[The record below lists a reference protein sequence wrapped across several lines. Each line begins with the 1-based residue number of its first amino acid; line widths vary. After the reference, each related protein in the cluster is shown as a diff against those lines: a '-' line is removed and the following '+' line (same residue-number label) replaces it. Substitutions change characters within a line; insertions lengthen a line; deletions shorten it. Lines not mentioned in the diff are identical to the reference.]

1 MSTIECAR
9 QCLHHQSSGS
19 GVCNAYSYSNVSLLC
34 ELATLTFLEDP
45 LPDGSDGGE
54 KKVMV
59 ASGVLHTLPRTCRGG
74 DHCCRPD
81 DPCALGEGDCNHD
94 HDCQG
99 VMICGEDN
107 CPTSGGRWDAEDD
120 CCERRCTPDHPCR
133 EGEGH
138 CESDNDCIN
147 PGWAR
152 CGNDLCLNTQYF
164 PTAQYPNN
172 TAGFG
177 FSSSD
182 NCCYRVCNKDYN
194 RCGNNVAG
202 CRGDEDCADGHYCDT
217 SMDQPTCYELNEC
230 DSDNLYFN
238 GSAYCGIEA
247 TCTNS
252 VGSFSCPCDPGFTAH
267 TAWVGCRDI
276 NECTEGGSSCRA
288 NTDCWNWYGTHNCT
302 CQVSQLTV
310 SRGVPIKILS

>member
-1 MSTIECAR
+1 
-9 QCLHHQSSGS
+9 
-19 GVCNAYSYSNVSLLC
+19 
-34 ELATLTFLEDP
+34 
-45 LPDGSDGGE
+45 
-54 KKVMV
+54 MV
-59 ASGVLHTLPRTCRGG
+59 
-74 DHCCRPD
+74 
-81 DPCALGEGDCNHD
+81 
-94 HDCQG
+94 
-99 VMICGEDN
+99 CGEDN
-107 CPTSGGRWDAEDD
+107 CLNYWGVGGRWDAEDD
-120 CCERRCTPDHPCR
+120 CCERRCTQDPPCR

-138 CESDNDCIN
+138 CEQDSDCIN
-147 PGWAR
+147 SGWAR

-194 RCGNNVAG
+194 RCGDNVAG

-217 SMDQPTCYELNEC
+217 DMDQPTCYELNEC

-252 VGSFSCPCDPGFTAH
+252 VGSFSCPCDTGFTAH
-267 TAWVGCRDI
+267 TAWVGCRDL
-276 NECTEGGSSCRA
+276 NECTESGSTCRA

-302 CQVSQLTV
+302 CQV
-310 SRGVPIKILS
+310 GYFE